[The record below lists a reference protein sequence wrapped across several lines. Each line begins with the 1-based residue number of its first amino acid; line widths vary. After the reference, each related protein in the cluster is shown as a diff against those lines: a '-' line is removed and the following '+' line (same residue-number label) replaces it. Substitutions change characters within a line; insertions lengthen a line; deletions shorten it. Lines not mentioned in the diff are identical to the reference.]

1 MKINYEFVDGN
12 KVEIE
17 VSDDIAKVI
26 LEMTREERNQT
37 RRNRYYERH
46 LDTNADYGSWNEYIQ
61 PEFDPCREE
70 REEQKRL
77 RQIKAV
83 KALSSL
89 NDCQMELVIA
99 LYGDTPI
106 KAKEYA
112 KKIGVSPAAITN
124 RTNKIRKKLKK
135 YL

>member
-17 VSDDIAKVI
+17 VSEDIGRVI
-26 LEMTREERNQT
+26 LEMTREERNQS
-37 RRNRYYERH
+37 RRNRYYERY
-46 LDTNADYGSWNEYIQ
+46 LDTNADYGDWNKYIQ
-61 PEFDPCREE
+61 PEFDSCQEE

-77 RQIKAV
+77 QRMNVA

-89 NDCQMELVIA
+89 NDSQMELVIA

-106 KAKEYA
+106 KASEYA
-112 KKIGVSPAAITN
+112 KKMGVSPSAITN
-124 RTNKIRKKLKK
+124 RINKIRKKLKK